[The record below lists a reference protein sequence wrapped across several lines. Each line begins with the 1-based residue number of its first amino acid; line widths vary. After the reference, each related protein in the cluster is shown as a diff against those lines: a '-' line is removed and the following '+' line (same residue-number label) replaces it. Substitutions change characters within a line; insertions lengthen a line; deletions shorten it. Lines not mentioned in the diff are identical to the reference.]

1 MTTYDQLVERSGLVT
16 GGLIPTKYVPGII
29 QEAVTASA
37 CLPLMR
43 RLPNMSTKVESRPVM
58 NDFPDAYFVD
68 TEAGDASGNTYSEGL
83 LQTTDQGW
91 TNTTLTASKLGVTV
105 WIPKDTID
113 DAISNG
119 YDLWGEIK
127 PRIGEAIAK
136 KIDAASLHGTDKPTA
151 WPDGIVTGAGTYGTT
166 LEHGSDA
173 DLKDWYDEIFSEGGI
188 FSLVEG
194 KRYRINGIMADV
206 SMLAALRGLRAT
218 DGTPLYNPS
227 MQEAVSDRLAGLP
240 LMVPENG
247 CLDATAALMIVGD
260 WSKALYAWR
269 QDMLVS
275 FSDTAIGT
283 NASGTVIRNAFQQD
297 LIAMKVTCRLGWCMP
312 IPANRAGTTNRYPF
326 GVLTPAA

>member
-1 MTTYDQLVERSGLVT
+1 MPAPVT
-16 GGLIPTKYVPGII
+16 IPTGH
-29 QEAVTASA
+29 AV
-37 CLPLMR
+37 
-43 RLPNMSTKVESRPVM
+43 
-58 NDFPDAYFVD
+58 
-68 TEAGDASGNTYSEGL
+68 
-83 LQTTDQGW
+83 
-91 TNTTLTASKLGVTV
+91 
-105 WIPKDTID
+105 
-113 DAISNG
+113 
-119 YDLWGEIK
+119 
-127 PRIGEAIAK
+127 
-136 KIDAASLHGTDKPTA
+136 
-151 WPDGIVTGAGTYGTT
+151 GIVTGAGTYSTT

-247 CLDATAALMIVGD
+247 SLDATAALMIVGD

-269 QDMLVS
+269 SDMLVS